1 MGPPCSNAV
10 AAITEV
16 REIRN
21 SLTRAL
27 PPFSFPQ
34 PNQLS
39 RLLQMTP
46 SEWSHGGTAPFSASE
61 DNIAG
66 LPKELCKGRPVF
78 KWNDLVFR
86 NFPEGNLKILDFH
99 FYRSLEGGITKRLF
113 RFLHKRFYK
122 VFQPQP
128 PLGWC
133 PPGWQSSFYRLVFEM
148 RRGH

>member
-1 MGPPCSNAV
+1 
-10 AAITEV
+10 
-16 REIRN
+16 
-21 SLTRAL
+21 
-27 PPFSFPQ
+27 
-34 PNQLS
+34 
-39 RLLQMTP
+39 MTP